1 MVEPTLL
8 QSYVKILTVVSLY
21 WFVSITLVF
30 VNKSLLSGAT
40 KLEAPLFVT
49 FFQCVVTIVACYAIK
64 AVSVKFPNKVNIFH
78 SNVCSFNTDFF
89 PGRNS
94 ELALGGS

>member
-8 QSYVKILTVVSLY
+8 QSYVKIFTVVSLY

-64 AVSVKFPNKVNIFH
+64 AVSVKFPNKVNIFIVMYAVLTLTF
-78 SNVCSFNTDFF
+78 SQGEIVNW
-89 PGRNS
+89 
-94 ELALGGS
+94 L